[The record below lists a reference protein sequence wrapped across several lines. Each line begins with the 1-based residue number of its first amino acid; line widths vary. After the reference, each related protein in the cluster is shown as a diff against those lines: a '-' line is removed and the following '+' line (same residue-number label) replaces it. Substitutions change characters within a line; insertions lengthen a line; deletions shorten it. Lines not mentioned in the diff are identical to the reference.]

1 MPRGELRLVAC
12 RAGEYMGEKVSKE
25 LTEMDFPDLGLDRYN
40 FKIFE
45 DGENKQHEFERSLRG
60 DDVYILQSGAM
71 DSGLGTSV
79 DDNFMELCRMVDGVR
94 HASCRRITVVLPL
107 IPYTRQDVTRTRG
120 EAHSMKL
127 AAKFIETAGADR
139 LVTMD

>member
-1 MPRGELRLVAC
+1 
-12 RAGEYMGEKVSKE
+12 MGEKVSKE

-94 HASCRRITVVLPL
+94 HASCRSTLNETSCQIYR
-107 IPYTRQDVTRTRG
+107 DCRG
-120 EAHSMKL
+120 
-127 AAKFIETAGADR
+127 G
-139 LVTMD
+139 